1 MTDPAAED
9 DDEPV
14 KAATVPLT
22 PATGKQRVLLVIV
35 ITLGVLILLAFGVL
49 VGGMVIGKSSGSGT
63 QSGTAPWTY
72 SLQLPE
78 RGRIVSTRLEGD
90 RIVVRVRAPEG
101 ETVFLLD
108 AKTGKAIGRIEI
120 KQAQ

>member
-14 KAATVPLT
+14 KATSVPLT

-49 VGGMVIGKSSGSGT
+49 VGGMVIGKGSGSSAQTGP
-63 QSGTAPWTY
+63 APWTY
-72 SLQLPE
+72 NLQLPE
-78 RGRIVSTRLEGD
+78 RGRITSARLEGN
-90 RIVVRVRAPEG
+90 RVVVRVRTPEG
-101 ETVFLLD
+101 ESVILLD
-108 AKTGKAIGRIEI
+108 AATGKVIGRIEA